1 MLCACWLYRSY
12 RLVGRSRVGVRRRNL
27 LSPPPAITHQIL
39 GHGGSHF
46 EPKDSVSVE
55 RILPLARKLN
65 HTFLLRRHGNLGL
78 ARSIFHS
85 AIAEFATLRGPIS
98 RLPTASVPLQVKNSY
113 NAYGI
118 SVDRLPTNHLFRN
131 NLSKY
136 RLTCEESEFLITAS
150 WYL

>member
-12 RLVGRSRVGVRRRNL
+12 RLVGRSRIGARRRNH

-65 HTFLLRRHGNLGL
+65 HGFLLRRQGIWGSRDLFFILQSPNSQPCEVQFL
-78 ARSIFHS
+78 AYRPLRSRSRLKIAIMLMAFRSIDCLRTIFF
-85 AIAEFATLRGPIS
+85 AIIS
-98 RLPTASVPLQVKNSY
+98 LNTVLDV
-113 NAYGI
+113 
-118 SVDRLPTNHLFRN
+118 N
-131 NLSKY
+131 NLNFS
-136 RLTCEESEFLITAS
+136 
-150 WYL
+150 